1 MCNLLIYELI
11 YELKAQLKYNLMSVK
26 PCISLQTHAYS
37 NILRII
43 PPKNENFQ
51 MKNSGSF
58 NIFAQKIDCRY

>member
-11 YELKAQLKYNLMSVK
+11 YELEAQLKYNLMSVNT
-26 PCISLQTHAYS
+26 CISLQTHAYS

-43 PPKNENFQ
+43 PPKNENFR